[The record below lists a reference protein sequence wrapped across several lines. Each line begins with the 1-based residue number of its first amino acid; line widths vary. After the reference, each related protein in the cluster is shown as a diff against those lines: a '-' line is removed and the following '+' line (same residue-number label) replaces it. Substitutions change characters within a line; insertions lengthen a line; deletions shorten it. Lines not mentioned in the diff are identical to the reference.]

1 MYTNISSS
9 FSEIINSNKGVITA
23 KIKIGDTEIIGD
35 SIYSVKCER
44 ASCDG
49 AVGVGNLILP
59 SLSFSISSE
68 TTIPVV
74 VKGLETTFYIGVS
87 ADGAA
92 YEYAPVLSM
101 IIDSVKK
108 SGELYNFETKSKF
121 TCVDKVYKPS
131 VNFPSTVLNVIADIS
146 TQLGV
151 TIDTSGISD
160 FAIKSQ
166 PAGYTCREVLCAIAE
181 RCGLNIHAA
190 RDDSKLIFKLY
201 EDSGAVINPDCCDEP
216 DLAVDPV
223 NYKGVS
229 CSSET
234 SLITVGSAPYFTAS
248 NTLGYIS
255 ATEDLETA
263 KSNLTALTLYP
274 GTIKLI
280 LGNILYDPW
289 DLIGYSYNGKTISV
303 PACSI
308 SHSYDGGLTTE
319 IKIPEISSSNS
330 DGTAQKTSQEQATE
344 RLIADLIS
352 TKLLVA
358 DKVSVDV
365 LEATKAEIKNLYAE
379 KAEFESLRATAATI
393 ENLKAVSGRV
403 ETLEANSITAAYV
416 EANYAKINLAN
427 IANGAIKNIMIDVGA
442 VGEAQIADGSITDA
456 KIVELTANKITAGTL
471 SVERLEIR
479 GTDKSIV
486 YALNNITG
494 ALQPQPQK
502 FDTLN
507 GEILTQRTITADK
520 IVANAITSKE
530 IAAKTITANE
540 IATNTITADKLI
552 VTTLSSITAD
562 LGTVTAG
569 TIKSKNYV
577 SRTSG
582 MKLLL
587 DTGEWDSKN
596 FKISSD
602 GSITATSG
610 AIGGFTIGATY
621 IANNTTS
628 LAGAANSVYL
638 GTNGISCGTT
648 FKVTKAGA
656 LTATSGTIGGWSIG
670 TSSIWGKSPAT
681 SDGQSY
687 DVSFNVPLT
696 FDDRHV
702 VLGSN
707 RNTSSSSTEL
717 KFAIYAG
724 GMATFNKLD
733 ISGATTLWGGVDFR
747 SSATFY
753 SGLSCKDNIK
763 TSGSIYTGDGNTI
776 VNSAGYVG
784 YFVKDAGGV
793 QRTLLAYNPTSGV
806 IGIAVGG
813 FTDDDG
819 NALSTTINIGTT
831 ATKTINLKG
840 NSVTADAI
848 ITSKISSTTGTLSLP
863 SITSGSISAGSVD
876 VSGSITANTL
886 TTSYGVTCASI
897 TATGA
902 TINGTATVNG
912 LTVNG
917 GVTAYSLT
925 TTYGATIGTTLT
937 ATGITC
943 GSYTTTADEMT
954 FAKQIKAKGGIM
966 LTNNAAVKSDLAD
979 GASNQILL
987 RLNAS
992 NHVVIGQSGQSGKC
1006 YMYGVYNNASS
1017 GTVYNVQVNS
1027 AGLLSRASSSRRT
1040 KYNINYDIDSEAYH
1054 KALMSFKTAE
1064 FCLIGST
1071 DRKLGMIAEDVE
1083 TACSIAAVYEDEPVY
1098 DAQENVVGYRKT
1110 GLINNYDDRA
1120 IIQLLVLE
1128 AQRKDKEIAELRRE
1142 INILKSIPIEEVI

>member
-1 MYTNISSS
+1 MYTVSDEYKAKIIAPARFMDYSGTITLSDGTTKTINCDSLEAGSLYYDVKAVSGSEFALGGCYAAEIGFGLLYDSSNQYSLYGAKVEISIRLEINENQFESVPLGVFNVDEIQREKNVVYVKALDRMLMFDKAYPTDKISAKLPLTLISEACSACGVELSNTSLSGFANSSVKLSADENQVGTYRELIGMVCEVIGAFAVINRYGKLEIKKFYGTAVAEYEDFFSSAPKLSDFAVSVGKIVYKNTVSGTSGRSLVMQANPFFESMSASQLSSSLGAILNQLSGVTFYGCEASTFGDPALDAGDIITVRGKPVMVMGYTYNFRGISSIESYGDQYEGDVEYDAIKRLAQTVANNLNYLKVNYLDAYSITSTYATIANLNATNIS
-9 FSEIINSNKGVITA
+9 V
-23 KIKIGDTEIIGD
+23 
-35 SIYSVKCER
+35 
-44 ASCDG
+44 
-49 AVGVGNLILP
+49 
-59 SLSFSISSE
+59 
-68 TTIPVV
+68 
-74 VKGLETTFYIGVS
+74 
-87 ADGAA
+87 
-92 YEYAPVLSM
+92 
-101 IIDSVKK
+101 
-108 SGELYNFETKSKF
+108 
-121 TCVDKVYKPS
+121 
-131 VNFPSTVLNVIADIS
+131 
-146 TQLGV
+146 
-151 TIDTSGISD
+151 
-160 FAIKSQ
+160 
-166 PAGYTCREVLCAIAE
+166 
-181 RCGLNIHAA
+181 
-190 RDDSKLIFKLY
+190 
-201 EDSGAVINPDCCDEP
+201 
-216 DLAVDPV
+216 
-223 NYKGVS
+223 
-229 CSSET
+229 
-234 SLITVGSAPYFTAS
+234 
-248 NTLGYIS
+248 
-255 ATEDLETA
+255 
-263 KSNLTALTLYP
+263 
-274 GTIKLI
+274 
-280 LGNILYDPW
+280 
-289 DLIGYSYNGKTISV
+289 
-303 PACSI
+303 
-308 SHSYDGGLTTE
+308 
-319 IKIPEISSSNS
+319 
-330 DGTAQKTSQEQATE
+330 
-344 RLIADLIS
+344 
-352 TKLLVA
+352 
-358 DKVSVDV
+358 
-365 LEATKAEIKNLYAE
+365 
-379 KAEFESLRATAATI
+379 ESLRATAATI
-393 ENLKAVSGRV
+393 ENLEAVAARV
-403 ETLEANSITAAYV
+403 GTLEANSVTADYV
-416 EANYAKINLAN
+416 KANYADINLAN
-427 IANGAIKNIMIDVGA
+427 IEDGTIKSAMIETGAINSALIATGA
-442 VGEAQIADGSITDA
+442 VGTAQIADGSITDA
-456 KIVELTANKITAGTL
+456 KIVELSANRITTGIL

-494 ALQPQPQK
+494 ALQSQEVN
-502 FDTLN
+502 TLN
-507 GEILTQRTITADK
+507 GEILTPHTITTDK
-520 IVANAITSKE
+520 IVANAITSNE
-530 IAAKTITANE
+530 IASRTITANE
-540 IATNTITADKLI
+540 IKANSITVNELN

-577 SRTSG
+577 SGTSG
-582 MKLLL
+582 MQLLL
-587 DTGEWDSKN
+587 ATGEWDSKN

-610 AIGGFTIGATY
+610 AIGGFTIGASY
-621 IANNTTS
+621 LSNNTTS

-648 FKVTKAGA
+648 FKVTKAGV

-670 TSSIWGKSPAT
+670 ASSIWGKSPAT

-702 VLGSN
+702 VLSSN

-724 GMATFNKLD
+724 GMATFNTLD

-753 SGLSCKDNIK
+753 SGLSCKENIK

-793 QRTLLAYNPTSGV
+793 QRTLIAYNPSSGV
-806 IGIAVGG
+806 IGIAAGG

-876 VSGSITANTL
+876 VSGGITANTL

-897 TATGA
+897 TAT
-902 TINGTATVNG
+902 T
-912 LTVNG
+912 
-917 GVTAYSLT
+917 
-925 TTYGATIGTTLT
+925 
-937 ATGITC
+937 ITC
-943 GSYTTTADEMT
+943 GSYTTTADEMS

-1040 KYNINYDIDSEAYH
+1040 KYNINYDVDSEAYH

-1128 AQRKDKEIAELRRE
+1128 AQRKEKEIAELRQE